1 MRFRDTPFIRVEFLN
16 MPGQAG
22 GFEIR
27 KTMKRSTRLAIELL
41 PFLIILSVTNVAYSA
56 GADHRTNVV
65 TTVAPITNIVQN
77 VGAGYVKVIGIV
89 PDGTD
94 SHTFEPIPTDAKTL
108 AAADIIIVNGLDL
121 ELPTVKLAEK
131 VKKPKT
137 PILRLGNHALRKED
151 WRYDFSFPREHG
163 HPNPHLW
170 PNIALAMRYAEITR
184 DSLIAL
190 DPLHEEGYVANTAAY
205 LAKLRELDNAIF
217 NCVKSI
223 PEKSRKLVTYHDSF
237 AYFAPRYGM
246 KVIAAIQPAN
256 FSEPGPQ
263 DVIRIIKQ
271 INKEKVPA
279 IFGSE
284 VFPSKAGEQIAR
296 ETGVKFIDQLS
307 DDELPAPPNNS
318 FIGMMRNNMAVM
330 TAALGGNPDCVAN
343 VDTSNA
349 AP

>member
-1 MRFRDTPFIRVEFLN
+1 
-16 MPGQAG
+16 
-22 GFEIR
+22 
-27 KTMKRSTRLAIELL
+27 MKRSSGHPIRFLSILMILCLA
-41 PFLIILSVTNVAYSA
+41 NVIKPV
-56 GADHRTNVV
+56 GASQKINVV

-77 VGAGYVKVIGIV
+77 VGAGYVNVTGIV

-94 SHTFEPIPTDAKTL
+94 SHTFEPVPTDAKIL

-131 VKKPKT
+131 VKKAKT
-137 PILRLGNHALRKED
+137 PILRLGNRALRKED
-151 WRYDFSFPREHG
+151 WKYDLSSHHDHG

-170 PNIALAMRYAEITR
+170 PNITLAMRYAEITR

-190 DPLHEEGYVANTAAY
+190 DPRHKEGYVANTAAY
-205 LAKLRELDNAIF
+205 LTKLQELDKAIF
-217 NCVKSI
+217 DCVKSI

-246 KVIAAIQPAN
+246 KIIAAIQPSN
-256 FSEPGPQ
+256 FSEPGPRE
-263 DVIRIIKQ
+263 VIRIINQ

-284 VFPSKAGEQIAR
+284 VFPSKTVEQIAR
-296 ETGVKFIDQLS
+296 ETGAKFVDQLS

-318 FIGMMRNNMAVM
+318 FIGMMVNNMAVM
-330 TAALGGNPDCVAN
+330 TEALGGNPGCVAN

-349 AP
+349 TR